1 MNDINTAKA
10 RRLMMI
16 AGLLI
21 VDLAGERIALRKL
34 AAQAVHYT
42 DNQQPGKG

>member
-1 MNDINTAKA
+1 MNDANRTRA
-10 RRLMMI
+10 RRLLTM

-34 AAQAVHYT
+34 ASQAVHYAN
-42 DNQQPGKG
+42 NQQPGKG